1 MRQHR
6 RTATALPLLLLPAM
20 LVVVGTPAAALVAT
34 CAGQEATIVGTE
46 DDDVLVGTD
55 GPDVIVGLGG
65 DDTIRGG
72 EGDDVLCG
80 DDGADLLFGGPDD
93 DHLDPGAAAYR
104 RPDQLRWSDA
114 RNGIDLDLGDG
125 RRGTSEG
132 QGHDTF
138 VLGPNTVVV
147 ATPFPDRIDGSPL
160 ADRIRSGGGPDT
172 IEAGGGDDDV
182 VLESNRRGTGHPDL
196 VRAGPGDDR
205 VTSWAGPDRIVLGPG
220 DDTVMSYG
228 NQPVEAYGGPGDD
241 HVLAKVGPGRGPV
254 LAGSDG
260 HDYLTLVAEL
270 PGQRRRTIR
279 LVAGPG
285 RVQVVGRRASRGTV
299 RGFEEHLL
307 LGLARWDFRGTP
319 RADDVAS
326 AGPEPVLVAH
336 TYAGDDTLEGGD
348 RDDVLVG
355 GRGRD
360 TARGNRG
367 RDVCRAEVRR
377 TCER

>member
-6 RTATALPLLLLPAM
+6 WTSTALPLLLLLATP
-20 LVVVGTPAAALVAT
+20 VVVGTPAAALAPT

-46 DDDVLVGTD
+46 GNDVLVGTD

-80 DDGADLLFGGPDD
+80 DDGADQLFGGPDD

-125 RRGTSEG
+125 RSGTSEG

-138 VLGPNTVVV
+138 VLGPDTVVV

-160 ADRIRSGGGPDT
+160 ADQIRSGGGPDV
-172 IEAGGGDDDV
+172 IEARGGDDDV
-182 VLESNRRGTGHPDL
+182 VLESNRRSTGHTDI

-220 DDTVMSYG
+220 NDTVLSYG
-228 NQPVEAYGGPGDD
+228 TQPVEAYGGPGDD
-241 HVLAKVGPGRGPV
+241 HVLAKVGRGRGPV
-254 LAGSDG
+254 LAGSERSRLPHAG
-260 HDYLTLVAEL
+260 GRAARAAASHHPAAGRPRPPAGRGAQGEPRRGPWLRGAPAARAGPLGL
-270 PGQRRRTIR
+270 PGHPAGRRRRVGRLRAGAGGAHLRRQRHPGGRRPQRRPG
-279 LVAGPG
+279 AADGP
-285 RVQVVGRRASRGTV
+285 
-299 RGFEEHLL
+299 
-307 LGLARWDFRGTP
+307 
-319 RADDVAS
+319 
-326 AGPEPVLVAH
+326 
-336 TYAGDDTLEGGD
+336 
-348 RDDVLVG
+348 
-355 GRGRD
+355 
-360 TARGNRG
+360 
-367 RDVCRAEVRR
+367 
-377 TCER
+377 